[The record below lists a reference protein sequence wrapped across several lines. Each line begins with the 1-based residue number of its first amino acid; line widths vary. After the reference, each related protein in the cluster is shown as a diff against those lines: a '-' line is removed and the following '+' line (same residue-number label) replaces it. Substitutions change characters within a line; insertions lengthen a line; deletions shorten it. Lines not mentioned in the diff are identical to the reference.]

1 MNEFLRQFL
10 IESREY
16 VEQATAGLLV
26 LENSPRDAERLDE
39 VFRAFHT
46 LKGGAAIVEFAPME
60 RLVHAAETLLVEA
73 RSGARPLTS
82 TAVGDCLA
90 CLDQVSHWL
99 ETIHETGEL
108 PAGVD
113 AAADELVDRLD
124 SRRATPRRGSA
135 DTADVASDWLTG
147 ALVRH
152 ASVAARANTALR
164 LIPDRDAFY
173 RGEDPVARVVA
184 LPGLLALDLQPESDW
199 PALSALDPFSCNLVL
214 TALSAAPPA
223 DVVAVLQGQSGVCE
237 VRAVGAD
244 VASADDRAL
253 SERVRQ
259 VLQAQLALLRHDR
272 PAKPGGWISSAGRT
286 AENVMRSCSRTADAQ
301 ALATAT
307 ESSLRERN
315 PQALLDTLSRLLED
329 RTAEAAAGKALPRMQ
344 SLGRTLRIEADQI
357 DELVRLTGELTVAK
371 NALGY
376 VAQLAH
382 AEGSSLAGMLK
393 DRHGEFE
400 HLVEE
405 LQRSVLEL
413 RVLPLR
419 SVLQR
424 FPRML
429 REIAASLGK
438 PMQLVIEGDE
448 TEADRTIVETLF
460 EPLLHVLRNA
470 ADHGIEAGAERARL
484 GKPPVATIRIK
495 AVREGNEVLIE
506 VTDDGRGVDLE
517 RVREMARARGASDE
531 SLRGM
536 TDAELVEL
544 LFSPGFSTVENATEL
559 SGRGVGMDAVRT
571 AVLKVGGR
579 VSIESRV
586 GSGTTVRLALPYSVM
601 MTDVVTVESAGQMFG
616 IPLEAV
622 VETVRVPPASIASV
636 GAARAAVVGNRTLP
650 IVELGTALG
659 GPERAES
666 DADALIVVA
675 AVGGHACGIRVD
687 QLGERLQVMLKP
699 LDGLLSGTPG
709 ISGTTML
716 GDGRV
721 LLVLDVAELLR

>member
-1 MNEFLRQFL
+1 
-10 IESREY
+10 
-16 VEQATAGLLV
+16 
-26 LENSPRDAERLDE
+26 
-39 VFRAFHT
+39 
-46 LKGGAAIVEFAPME
+46 
-60 RLVHAAETLLVEA
+60 
-73 RSGARPLTS
+73 
-82 TAVGDCLA
+82 
-90 CLDQVSHWL
+90 
-99 ETIHETGEL
+99 
-108 PAGVD
+108 
-113 AAADELVDRLD
+113 
-124 SRRATPRRGSA
+124 
-135 DTADVASDWLTG
+135 
-147 ALVRH
+147 
-152 ASVAARANTALR
+152 
-164 LIPDRDAFY
+164 
-173 RGEDPVARVVA
+173 
-184 LPGLLALDLQPESDW
+184 
-199 PALSALDPFSCNLVL
+199 
-214 TALSAAPPA
+214 
-223 DVVAVLQGQSGVCE
+223 
-237 VRAVGAD
+237 
-244 VASADDRAL
+244 
-253 SERVRQ
+253 
-259 VLQAQLALLRHDR
+259 
-272 PAKPGGWISSAGRT
+272 
-286 AENVMRSCSRTADAQ
+286 MRSCSRPADAQ

-315 PQALLDTLSRLLED
+315 PQALLDTLARLLED
-329 RTAEAAAGKALPRMQ
+329 RTADAAAGTALPRVQ
-344 SLGRTLRIEADQI
+344 SLGRTLRIDADRI
-357 DELVRLTGELTVAK
+357 DDLVRLTGELTVAK

-400 HLVEE
+400 HLVKE

-419 SVLQR
+419 AVLQR

-438 PMQLVIEGDE
+438 PMQLVIEGDD
-448 TEADRTIVETLF
+448 TEADRTIVEMLF

-484 GKPPVATIRIK
+484 GKAPVATIGIK
-495 AVREGNEVLIE
+495 AVREGNEVLVE

-517 RVREMARARGASDE
+517 RVREMARARGTSDE

-650 IVELGTALG
+650 IVELGAALG
-659 GPERAES
+659 GPERGQS
-666 DADALIVVA
+666 NADALIVVA

-687 QLGERLQVMLKP
+687 RLGERLQVMLKP

>member
-16 VEQATAGLLV
+16 VEQAIEGLLV

-60 RLVHAAETLLVEA
+60 RLVHAAETLLAEA
-73 RSGARPLTS
+73 RSGTRPLTS

-99 ETIHETGEL
+99 ETLHETGEL

-113 AAADELVDRLD
+113 GPADALVERFDPRP
-124 SRRATPRRGSA
+124 ATQRRGRA

-152 ASVAARANTALR
+152 ASVAAQASTALR

-173 RGEDPVARVVA
+173 RGEDPVARLVA

-214 TALSAAPPA
+214 TALTAAPAA

-244 VASADDRAL
+244 VASAEDRAL

-272 PAKPGGWISSAGRT
+272 PAQPAGWISSAGRT
-286 AENVMRSCSRTADAQ
+286 AENVMRSCSRPADAQ
-301 ALATAT
+301 ALATAA

-315 PQALLDTLSRLLED
+315 PQALLDTLARLLED
-329 RTAEAAAGKALPRMQ
+329 RTADAAAGTALPRVQ
-344 SLGRTLRIEADQI
+344 SLGRTLRIDADRI
-357 DELVRLTGELTVAK
+357 DDLVRLTGELTVAK

-400 HLVEE
+400 HLVKE

-438 PMQLVIEGDE
+438 PMQLVIEGDD
-448 TEADRTIVETLF
+448 TEADRTIVEMLF

-484 GKPPVATIRIK
+484 GKAPVATIGIK
-495 AVREGNEVLIE
+495 AVREGNEVLVE

-517 RVREMARARGASDE
+517 RVREMARARGTSDE

-650 IVELGTALG
+650 IVELGAALG
-659 GPERAES
+659 GPERGQS
-666 DADALIVVA
+666 NADALIVVA

-687 QLGERLQVMLKP
+687 RLGERLQVMLKP